1 MSITVVKGGISSGK
15 TALCMNMIEK
25 LHKTN
30 RCVILVN
37 DKYSFETEKSFIN
50 QFGGTGLNNI
60 EVMTFRKLA
69 DKLVDDQNTTYMTE
83 AGKQM
88 LVYRAIKAYI
98 ATNPDISTNL
108 LRSVG
113 KDGFADIMTS
123 FINELGNY
131 RTTSDDLREQAQN
144 TDDKILKEKLSVIA
158 DIYDRYQEIANK
170 MNYTDTN
177 NFLDLLAQKINSDK
191 NLFKDSSV
199 LMTFYHQD
207 GMLLRQ

>member
-50 QFGGTGLNNI
+50 HFGGTGLNNI

-131 RTTSDDLREQAQN
+131 RTTSDDLREQA
-144 TDDKILKEKLSVIA
+144 
-158 DIYDRYQEIANK
+158 
-170 MNYTDTN
+170 
-177 NFLDLLAQKINSDK
+177 
-191 NLFKDSSV
+191 
-199 LMTFYHQD
+199 
-207 GMLLRQ
+207 